1 MLTAY
6 RCSPRDWD
14 PRAVEIAVVAAGAA
28 VAVVVVVVVV
38 AALVEEVDDD
48 AGQNAHVQLTNL
60 SD

>member
-14 PRAVEIAVVAAGAA
+14 PRAVEIAVVAAGAV
-28 VAVVVVVVVV
+28 VAVVVVVVV